1 LLTMVVFSLFGFPQP
16 DQKSDLALPPQLGG
30 YSLSKQ
36 ITGSSAVSEFTELH
50 GKNLAVQ
57 GGVKGIYGEWGAA
70 TVWVAEAETETHGKN
85 LAVQGGVKGIYG
97 EWGAATVWVAEAE
110 TETAAR
116 QLLTD
121 MEAKIAEGRSPFT
134 PHASMVVND
143 RTIYVLDGMGQS
155 HFYFLS
161 GKALI
166 WLAANTSIAVQAL
179 QDALNFYQ

>member
-1 LLTMVVFSLFGFPQP
+1 MSSNKWLPILLILLGGALLLTMVVFSIFGFPQP
-16 DQKSDLALPPQLGG
+16 NQISDLALPPQLGG

-50 GKNLAVQ
+50 GKNLVVED
-57 GGVKGIYGEWGAA
+57 GVKGIYGKWSAA
-70 TVWVAEAETETHGKN
+70 TVWVAEAETEN
-85 LAVQGGVKGIYG
+85 
-97 EWGAATVWVAEAE
+97 
-110 TETAAR
+110 AAR

-161 GKALI
+161 GNALI
-166 WLAANTSIAVQAL
+166 WLAANPAIADQAL
-179 QDALNFYQ
+179 QDALNFYR